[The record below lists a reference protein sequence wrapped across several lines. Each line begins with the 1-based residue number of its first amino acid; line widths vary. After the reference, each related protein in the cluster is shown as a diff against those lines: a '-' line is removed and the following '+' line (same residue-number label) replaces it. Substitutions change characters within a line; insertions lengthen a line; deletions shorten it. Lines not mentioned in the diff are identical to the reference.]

1 MKIKVLLGVLFFSI
15 AAGRLA
21 VAEEALELPELIGM
35 DLNQAYQTFGVPVQ
49 VYPLRGSETWQD
61 DVVFYYPEHIYLFWF
76 RSRVW
81 QVRVDSR
88 YGKQLFSLR
97 MGDSRE
103 RVLELMGAPGK
114 EFEDSLLYHLEDRG
128 YPVRVRFYFEDGVL
142 TDVYCFRGD
151 L

>member
-1 MKIKVLLGVLFFSI
+1 MRIKVLLGALFISI

-21 VAEEALELPELIGM
+21 VAEEVLELAAVIGM
-35 DLNQAYQTFGVPVQ
+35 DLNQAYQTFGVPAQ
-49 VYPLRGSETWQD
+49 VYALRGSESWQD

-88 YGKQLFSLR
+88 YAKQLFSLH

-103 RVLELMGAPGK
+103 RILEIMGAPEK

-128 YPVRVRFYFEDGVL
+128 YPVRARFYFEDGVL